1 MARSIW
7 IAAPLV
13 VACLM
18 GSLYE
23 TMPVATKDA
32 SRVDGASADPLT
44 LVETDDVQDA
54 PSRSPTTVNGGDA
67 GAAAFER
74 KAGRAGLVAAGLDSA
89 IATARAPVDG
99 PLSTERST
107 ARDVTTLGPSPGQ
120 QSIKEVFA
128 EDVVARR
135 LAYGKPVKTLP
146 EGEDQGN

>member
-1 MARSIW
+1 
-7 IAAPLV
+7 
-13 VACLM
+13 M
-18 GSLYE
+18 GSFYE
-23 TMPVATKDA
+23 TLSAPTNDA
-32 SRVDGASADPLT
+32 PHVGGASADPLT

-54 PSRSPTTVNGGDA
+54 SSRSPTTVNGGDA

-107 ARDVTTLGPSPGQ
+107 ARDLTTLGPSPGQ
-120 QSIKEVFA
+120 QSIREVFA

-135 LAYGKPVKTLP
+135 AAYGKLVKTVP